1 MFLKFCAAELCQLKA
16 LVPVLDPLDGPLGGE
31 QQQLIALVV
40 LHQLGVVGEQQVL
53 LLQRGA
59 SSSSFT
65 IQRRYS
71 KGRPSLYSSTLY
83 SLRRR
88 YSSTSN

>member
-1 MFLKFCAAELCQLKA
+1 MAS
-16 LVPVLDPLDGPLGGE
+16 LGSSRSSSFR
-31 QQQLIALVV
+31 A
-40 LHQLGVVGEQQVL
+40 
-53 LLQRGA
+53 GA

-88 YSSTSN
+88 YSSTSNCRVPTTPTMTSSMPE